1 MSWSDV
7 GMAEDPVRGNIEQF
21 DAAAKQWRS
30 ASARA
35 TVITRDFNTIV
46 AGGYVGL
53 EGQAAETFQ
62 SLVKDASDL
71 MTDVPQVF
79 DAMGAVLQF
88 HLNRLRVLR
97 QEADA
102 ALARAK
108 VAKAARAG
116 AASASAS
123 SNARIASLE
132 QQIRNL
138 EALPPEQQSGLTTL
152 QHQLDNEQSY
162 HRTKVQEASDA
173 QTSLQNELNRWRNYR
188 ASEDELN
195 KDTADKFRN
204 FDLKSLRDPG
214 FLEQKWNEFKDWCIE
229 LGEDFAKFV
238 VAAVTGDWEAALWY
252 LRDVLEKVLDVL
264 SVVALIVAIVGTIV
278 TLGALAPILA
288 TVTLFL
294 ASIKLFTT
302 GVLLLTGAEHPETG
316 QRLGMSDL
324 LVDGAAVLS
333 AALGVRGAKDTS
345 AVFGKG
351 LDGYNAGR
359 SFLDDELGLAFKHGY
374 AISLKQTLGSMPLLV
389 LKGSNLTSAW
399 GFPGLLNDEDL
410 LRGHTPDNEL
420 WQGSDGSRF
429 HSIEL
434 DIQVISSG
442 DRGITAPCQLITID
456 ATR

>member
-173 QTSLQNELNRWRNYR
+173 QT
-188 ASEDELN
+188 
-195 KDTADKFRN
+195 
-204 FDLKSLRDPG
+204 
-214 FLEQKWNEFKDWCIE
+214 
-229 LGEDFAKFV
+229 
-238 VAAVTGDWEAALWY
+238 
-252 LRDVLEKVLDVL
+252 
-264 SVVALIVAIVGTIV
+264 
-278 TLGALAPILA
+278 
-288 TVTLFL
+288 
-294 ASIKLFTT
+294 
-302 GVLLLTGAEHPETG
+302 
-316 QRLGMSDL
+316 
-324 LVDGAAVLS
+324 
-333 AALGVRGAKDTS
+333 
-345 AVFGKG
+345 
-351 LDGYNAGR
+351 
-359 SFLDDELGLAFKHGY
+359 
-374 AISLKQTLGSMPLLV
+374 
-389 LKGSNLTSAW
+389 
-399 GFPGLLNDEDL
+399 
-410 LRGHTPDNEL
+410 
-420 WQGSDGSRF
+420 
-429 HSIEL
+429 
-434 DIQVISSG
+434 
-442 DRGITAPCQLITID
+442 
-456 ATR
+456 